1 MKKNIEK
8 IQNLINELRSIYGKK
23 EWKQKNQ
30 PLDTLIKTILSQNT
44 SDINSFRAFDS
55 LKLKCPNWEICL
67 QTPIEE
73 IEEAIRM
80 GGLAKTKS
88 KRIKNILEK
97 IKEDKGNLKIN
108 FLNNLPVDKARK
120 WLISLKGVGEKTAAV
135 TLLFA
140 FNKPI
145 FPVDTH
151 VLRVTKRMGLIGD
164 ISLNKAHHELKK
176 IISKEYYYESHL
188 NLIEHGR
195 KICHAQNPE
204 CQKCKV
210 SKYCEYFNK
219 ISLLKAIYDNGKQIQ
234 KKDLT
239 NIVSEWM
246 ELNKILNKLKEKQI
260 IEIKNNKIEI
270 TEIGILYFQKNKKI
284 DDKLLKNLLAK
295 GFSEENLSKI
305 LKIPKKKLDGLIN
318 A

>member
-1 MKKNIEK
+1 MKKINEK
-8 IQNLINELRSIYGKK
+8 IQNIIDKLRSIYGKK
-23 EWKQKNQ
+23 EWKQKNP

-55 LKLKCPNWEICL
+55 LKLTCPDWEKCL

-97 IKEDKGNLKIN
+97 IKEEKGNLAIN
-108 FLNNLPVDKARK
+108 FLKDMPVDKARK

-151 VLRVTKRMGLIGD
+151 VLRVTKRLGLIGD
-164 ISLNKAHHELKK
+164 ISLNKAHHELKRLM
-176 IISKEYYYESHL
+176 SNEDYYESHL
-188 NLIEHGR
+188 NLIAHGR
-195 KICHAQNPE
+195 TICHAQNPQCE
-204 CQKCKV
+204 KCKIQE
-210 SKYCEYFNK
+210 YCEYFNK
-219 ISLLKAIYDNGKQIQ
+219 RSILQAIYDKGKQLPIN
-234 KKDLT
+234 DLT
-239 NIVSEWM
+239 NKVSEWM
-246 ELNKILNKLKEKQI
+246 ELDKILNNLKEKQT
-260 IEIKNNKIEI
+260 IEIKNNTLKI
-270 TEIGILYFQKNKKI
+270 TELGILNVQKNKNI
-284 DDKLLKNLLAK
+284 DNNLLKNLLKK
-295 GFSEENLSKI
+295 GFSEDNLSKI
-305 LKIPKKKLDGLIN
+305 LKIPKKKLNEL
-318 A
+318 